1 MRTNDFK
8 QKIDEVIGWYGTV
21 AIVVAYFL
29 VSFGFISG
37 ESISFQILNISG
49 ALGVLWISFVRKVYQ
64 TVALESIWA
73 VIGVVALV
81 RIFL

>member
-8 QKIDEVIGWYGTV
+8 QKIDEAIGWYGTT

-37 ESISFQILNISG
+37 ESVFFQMLNITG
-49 ALGVLWISFVRKVYQ
+49 AMGVLWISWVKKVWQ
-64 TVALESIWA
+64 SVTLESIWA
-73 VIGVVALV
+73 IIGIVALV